1 MSGQSW
7 LRRRFSS
14 SREFGETCGN
24 IRSEDVDRLIELS
37 FFLHFYLEFDEG
49 KMYASRLP
57 LLLLSRELWRRKG
70 VSERWGS
77 IGGDGWLE
85 FCSAISMSLAFG
97 HGTLQDLPLAAKLL
111 VDGYSKSKSECSF
124 PFQLIRIGVTS
135 YQVVGKLSN
144 EKLDAID
151 HEEDSWIEDDG
162 CPGEEFPLFWQ
173 KNLPEADEGR
183 MRRFLNDNGEVN
195 EYLKSV
201 GGLEN
206 FLNWDSFLQELR
218 VYASDQTFHFF
229 PESWVDAITN
239 DDVSVIMKAV
249 GNPAFG
255 NKGLVSLFWCRA
267 SHSIAELVRLGRI
280 GLSPEKILE
289 LAARNLPDGIEVL
302 KAIERKWPGL
312 IRGYRDARGQSLLQ
326 KMDRELVFGAWRW
339 FLGDDAM
346 KTKSRLLI
354 EGL

>member
-1 MSGQSW
+1 
-7 LRRRFSS
+7 
-14 SREFGETCGN
+14 
-24 IRSEDVDRLIELS
+24 
-37 FFLHFYLEFDEG
+37 
-49 KMYASRLP
+49 
-57 LLLLSRELWRRKG
+57 
-70 VSERWGS
+70 
-77 IGGDGWLE
+77 
-85 FCSAISMSLAFG
+85 MSLAFG

-135 YQVVGKLSN
+135 NQVVGKLSN

-173 KNLPEADEGR
+173 KNLPQADEGR

-218 VYASDQTFHFF
+218 VYASDQAFHFF

-249 GNPAFG
+249 ANPAFG
-255 NKGLVSLFWCRA
+255 NKGLVSLFWCGA

-346 KTKSRLLI
+346 KTKSRLWI

>member
-1 MSGQSW
+1 MRGQSW

-14 SREFGETCGN
+14 SREFNENCGS
-24 IRSEDVDRLIELS
+24 IRSSDVDLLLDMS
-37 FFLHFYLEFDEG
+37 FLLHLDLEFDER
-49 KMYASRLP
+49 KMDAFRLP
-57 LLLLSRELWRRKG
+57 LLLLTRELWRRKG
-70 VSERWGS
+70 LRKRRSNVGN
-77 IGGDGWLE
+77 DGWLE
-85 FCSAISMSLAFG
+85 FCSEISMRVAFG
-97 HGTLQDLPLAAKLL
+97 DGTQQDLPLAAKLL
-111 VDGYSKSKSECSF
+111 VDGYSKSKSHCCF
-124 PFQLIRIGVTS
+124 PFHLIRIGVTAD
-135 YQVVGKLSN
+135 QIVGKLSN

-151 HEEDSWIEDDG
+151 REEDSWIEDDG

-173 KNLPEADEGR
+173 KNLPQADEGR
-183 MRRFLNDNGEVN
+183 MRRFLNDNGEIN

-218 VYASDQTFHFF
+218 VYASDQAFHFF
-229 PESWVDAITN
+229 PESWVEAITD

-255 NKGLVSLFWCRA
+255 NKGLVSLFWCGA

-280 GLSPEKILE
+280 GLAPEKILE
-289 LAARNLPDGIEVL
+289 LATRNLPDGIDVL

-346 KTKSRLLI
+346 RTKSRLWI